1 MDTGG
6 QSKYQK
12 YVQEIGEYGTVTQV
26 YYPIAVAQGLPT
38 ARPHELVY
46 FENGALGEI
55 FNIHPDTVE
64 ILLFSKDPVATGTN
78 VARSGK
84 LFSVPVGFELLGKV
98 INPLCQSL
106 LPDPNFKIPE
116 KERPADTEPL
126 TVDARAR
133 LKDSLKT
140 GVSVVDM
147 LIPLGRG
154 QRELVI
160 GDRKSGKTAFLLA
173 TVKNQIQAGSLAI
186 YAAVGK
192 KKSDIRQIQDYFI
205 REGIMDQVIIVATS
219 SSDSPSLIYET
230 PSVAMALAEYF
241 RDEGRD
247 VIVTM
252 DDLSTHAKF
261 YRELSLI
268 AKNFPGRDSYPGDV
282 FYSHAKLMERAGCFT
297 HPKVGAVTI
306 TCLPVCETV
315 EGDLA
320 GYIQTNIMGMTD
332 GHIFFDSNVYKEGR
346 RPAVNIPLSVTRVGK
361 QIQTP
366 AERSVNRELLSF
378 LGLYEKT
385 QALSHFGAELTDHV
399 KVVLKNGEKIYKF
412 FTQPQDMVVPPEVQM
427 ITFSMIWNSLID
439 ENMTI
444 EDVRKKLIEAVHANP
459 KISEFFKKLC
469 DVKTFNELLDG
480 ISKNKDYLQSL
491 CGKTTQSAKS

>member
-1 MDTGG
+1 MDTTG
-6 QSKYQK
+6 QSLYQK
-12 YVQEIGEYGTVTQV
+12 FVQEIGEYGTVTQV
-26 YYPIAVAQGLPT
+26 NYPIAVAQGLPT
-38 ARPHELVY
+38 ARPHEVVY
-46 FENGALGEI
+46 FENGALGEV

-84 LFSVPVGFELLGKV
+84 LLSMPVGYELLGKV
-98 INPLCQSL
+98 INPLCQTL
-106 LPDPNFKIPE
+106 IPDPTFTVPT
-116 KERPADTEPL
+116 KERPVDTEPL
-126 TVDARAR
+126 TVDARSR

-140 GVSVVDM
+140 GVAVVDM

-160 GDRKSGKTAFLLA
+160 GDRKSGKTAFLQA
-173 TVKNQIQAGSLAI
+173 TMKNQVESGALAI

-192 KKSDIRQIQDYFI
+192 KKGDIRQIQDYFI
-205 REGIMDQVIIVATS
+205 RAGIMDKVTIIATS
-219 SSDSPSLIYET
+219 PSDSPSLIYET
-230 PSVAMALAEYF
+230 PAAAMALAEFF
-241 RDEGRD
+241 RDEGKD
-247 VIVTM
+247 VIVVM

-268 AKNFPGRDSYPGDV
+268 AKNFPGRDSYPGDI

-297 HPKVGAVTI
+297 HPKVGSVTI

-366 AERSVNRELLSF
+366 AERSVNRELMSF

-427 ITFSMIWNSLID
+427 VTFAMIWNSLVE

-444 EDVRKKLIEAVHANP
+444 EDVRKRLIEAVTANP
-459 KISEFFKKLC
+459 KIKEFFQGLC
-469 DVKTFNELLDG
+469 NVKTFNDLLDG
-480 ISKNKDYLQSL
+480 ISKNKEYLQTL